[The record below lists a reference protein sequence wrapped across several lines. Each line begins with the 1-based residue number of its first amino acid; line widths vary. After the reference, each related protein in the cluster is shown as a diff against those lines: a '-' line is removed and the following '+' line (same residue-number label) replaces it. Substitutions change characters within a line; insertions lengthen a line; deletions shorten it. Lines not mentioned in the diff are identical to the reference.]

1 MFSKRVSTAFLVA
14 ALAVTPAMRA
24 SADAG
29 DFVAGAII
37 GGIVG
42 HAATKQAQRNRANKV
57 YRPAVP
63 STTEGRQIQ
72 TSLNYFGFNAG
83 GVDGQ
88 LGRRS
93 REAISR
99 YQVYMGYPATGA
111 LTPFEQSLLIDSYN
125 RAMAGGY
132 QTSQQMA
139 THPDGP
145 RGLIKVYR
153 AELAGTPAQPQATQP
168 MTAMA
173 AAPATGGALPN
184 FGMAAAPRSL
194 SAHCDSVS
202 LVTSSRGGYTT
213 VSNMTDPNM
222 VLNEQFCLARIYAV
236 AKSEDHVAGMQGVT
250 SDQIAQQCQAFGPA
264 MKAYV
269 DNLGYAPMAALMQ
282 DVRAFIPTTG
292 MTPAQLS
299 LTAEVCLGVGYR
311 TDNMNVALGSALLL
325 VATGKTPYAEL
336 MGHHLMHGF
345 GAETRPD
352 LAQPWYQA
360 AISSVS
366 SGTPAV
372 FNPGQPERVVLLQSA
387 VNQANGGAAS
397 MQAQP
402 ASGLPTFKVQ
412 Q

>member
-1 MFSKRVSTAFLVA
+1 MFSKRVSTAFLA
-14 ALAVTPAMRA
+14 AAIAVTPAMRA

-42 HAATKQAQRNRANKV
+42 HAATKQAQRNRASKV
-57 YRPAVP
+57 YRPTVP
-63 STTEGRQIQ
+63 STVEGRQIQ

-93 REAISR
+93 QEAIMR
-99 YQVYMGYPATGA
+99 YQVYMGYPATGN
-111 LTPFEQSLLIDSYN
+111 LTPFEQSLLVDSYN

-132 QTSQQMA
+132 QVSQQMA

-145 RGLIKVYR
+145 RGLIKTYR
-153 AELAGTPAQPQATQP
+153 TELAGAPAQPQQTQP
-168 MTAMA
+168 MTTMA
-173 AAPATGGALPN
+173 STGGALPN
-184 FGMAAAPRSL
+184 FGMAASPRSL

-202 LVTSSRGGYTT
+202 LVTSSQGGYTT
-213 VSNMTDPNM
+213 VSNMTDPNV

-236 AKSEDHVAGMQGVT
+236 AKSEDRIAGMQGVT

-269 DNLGYAPMAALMQ
+269 DNLGFKPMAALVQ
-282 DVRAFIPTTG
+282 DVRGFIPSTG

-311 TDNMNVALGSALLL
+311 TDNMEVALGSALLL
-325 VATGKTPYAEL
+325 VATGQTPYAEL
-336 MGHHLMHGF
+336 MGHHLMQGF
-345 GAETRPD
+345 GPQQRPD

-360 AISSVS
+360 AISSLS
-366 SGTPAV
+366 SGSPAV

-402 ASGLPTFKVQ
+402 AGGLPMFKIQ